1 MYKNKIK
8 RIIDFILALGGLIV
22 LSPVFIIL
30 CIWIKLDSKGPIL
43 FKQKRVGI
51 NKTYFN
57 IYKFRTMYIDT
68 PKDMPTHMLS
78 NPDQYITK
86 SGKFLRK
93 TSLDEL
99 PQILNILK
107 GEMAVIG
114 PRPALWNQD
123 DLIAERDR
131 YHANDVRPGLTGWA
145 QINGRDE
152 LEIPVKAKLDGE
164 YVEKESFFMD
174 VKCFLGTIGSVL
186 VGDGVVEGGT
196 GEMEQASQ
204 VTSAEKLNKEIMI
217 GASVVAG
224 AGTAGLGILG
234 LIIHKFKNK
243 DKKEK
248 KHQGILK
255 KALFIL
261 TSFYAVVTAVV
272 NIFRKKNLKIEE
284 KEEREIKQT
293 EIKEKNILIT
303 GANSYIGESVEKWLK
318 QTSDSYHVTTLDM
331 LDPHW
336 KEHDF
341 SKYDVVYHVA
351 GIAHADVGNV
361 SEEVKEKYYKVNRD
375 LALEVANIAK
385 DKGVKQFIFMSSMII
400 YSGCKETFITK
411 ETVPQAENFYGDS
424 KLQADL
430 ALQELN
436 DATFKVCIVRPPM
449 IYGKGSKG
457 NYPLLVKLATKLPV
471 FPIVKNRRS
480 MLHIDNL
487 CEFIRLMINNEEA
500 GIFFP
505 QNDEYTNTSDMVEMI
520 AKVKGHKIIM
530 IPGVNF
536 MIQLMTKVPG
546 KIGTLANKAF
556 GNSAYDMI
564 LSCYDKGNY
573 RVHSLNESIQVSERN
588 GSVDGKKKAIIIAS
602 VASMIDQFNRDNIH
616 LLQELGYE
624 VHVACNFE
632 NAGTITDERMKKLKK
647 DLDEI
652 DVKYFQVP
660 IPRKLSNIKDMIVAY
675 KKLKK
680 LSEENQYKIMHCH
693 SPIGGVLAR
702 LAFNPSRKNGIT
714 KIIYTAHGFHFYKG
728 APLKNWIIFYPIEKI
743 CSIITDVLIT
753 INHDDYEFARK
764 YMNAKEVKYVP
775 GIGIDLKKFKLKD
788 FDKDTYRKSL
798 GIKNNDFMILSVG
811 ELNKNKNHEVVIR
824 AVANLDNSS
833 IHYFVAGQGDLKDY
847 LSSLAKELNIE
858 NQIHLLGYRND
869 IVQLCNCGDLYV
881 LPSIREGLNVSL
893 MEAMASGT
901 PCIAGNIRGNRDL
914 IIDHKNGFLCNPLVD
929 KEFEKCI
936 NEIKNSSD
944 LSMLFQSEELKTI
957 QKFSNVSVRE
967 YMETIYKEEM
977 NI

>member
-204 VTSAEKLNKEIMI
+204 VTSAEKLNKEIMM
-217 GASVVAG
+217 GAGVVAG

-248 KHQGILK
+248 KYQGTLK
-255 KALFIL
+255 KSLFIL
-261 TSFYAVVTAVV
+261 TSFYAVVTAIV

-284 KEEREIKQT
+284 KKEREIKQT
-293 EIKEKNILIT
+293 EVKEKNILIT

-318 QTSDSYHVTTLDM
+318 QTSDRYHVTTLDM

-385 DKGVKQFIFMSSMII
+385 DKGVQQFIFMSSMII

-430 ALQELN
+430 ALQKLN
-436 DATFKVCIVRPPM
+436 DETFKVCIVRPPM

-487 CEFIRLMINNEEA
+487 CEFIRLMIDNEEA

-505 QNDEYTNTSDMVEMI
+505 QNDEYTNTSDMVEMV

-536 MIQLMTKVPG
+536 IIQLMTKIPG
-546 KIGTLANKAF
+546 KIGTLSNKAF

-573 RVHSLNESIQVSERN
+573 RVHSLNESIQVSEGDR
-588 GSVDGKKKAIIIAS
+588 
-602 VASMIDQFNRDNIH
+602 
-616 LLQELGYE
+616 
-624 VHVACNFE
+624 
-632 NAGTITDERMKKLKK
+632 
-647 DLDEI
+647 
-652 DVKYFQVP
+652 
-660 IPRKLSNIKDMIVAY
+660 
-675 KKLKK
+675 
-680 LSEENQYKIMHCH
+680 
-693 SPIGGVLAR
+693 
-702 LAFNPSRKNGIT
+702 
-714 KIIYTAHGFHFYKG
+714 
-728 APLKNWIIFYPIEKI
+728 
-743 CSIITDVLIT
+743 
-753 INHDDYEFARK
+753 
-764 YMNAKEVKYVP
+764 
-775 GIGIDLKKFKLKD
+775 
-788 FDKDTYRKSL
+788 
-798 GIKNNDFMILSVG
+798 
-811 ELNKNKNHEVVIR
+811 HE
-824 AVANLDNSS
+824 
-833 IHYFVAGQGDLKDY
+833 
-847 LSSLAKELNIE
+847 
-858 NQIHLLGYRND
+858 
-869 IVQLCNCGDLYV
+869 
-881 LPSIREGLNVSL
+881 
-893 MEAMASGT
+893 
-901 PCIAGNIRGNRDL
+901 
-914 IIDHKNGFLCNPLVD
+914 
-929 KEFEKCI
+929 
-936 NEIKNSSD
+936 
-944 LSMLFQSEELKTI
+944 
-957 QKFSNVSVRE
+957 
-967 YMETIYKEEM
+967 
-977 NI
+977 

>member
-204 VTSAEKLNKEIMI
+204 VTSAEKLNKEIMM
-217 GASVVAG
+217 GAGVVAG

-248 KHQGILK
+248 KHKGTLK
-255 KALFIL
+255 KSLFIL
-261 TSFYAVVTAVV
+261 TSFYAVVTAIV

-293 EIKEKNILIT
+293 EVKEKNILIT

-318 QTSDSYHVTTLDM
+318 QTSDRYHVTTLDM

-361 SEEVKEKYYKVNRD
+361 SDEVKEKYYKVNRD

-385 DKGVKQFIFMSSMII
+385 DKGVQQFIFMSSMII

-430 ALQELN
+430 ALQKLN
-436 DATFKVCIVRPPM
+436 DETFKVCIVRPPM

-487 CEFIRLMINNEEA
+487 CEFIRLMIDNEEA

-505 QNDEYTNTSDMVEMI
+505 QNDEYTNTSDMVEMV

-536 MIQLMTKVPG
+536 IIQLMTKIPG
-546 KIGTLANKAF
+546 KIGTLSNKAF

-573 RVHSLNESIQVSERN
+573 RVHSLNESIQVSEGDR
-588 GSVDGKKKAIIIAS
+588 
-602 VASMIDQFNRDNIH
+602 
-616 LLQELGYE
+616 
-624 VHVACNFE
+624 
-632 NAGTITDERMKKLKK
+632 
-647 DLDEI
+647 
-652 DVKYFQVP
+652 
-660 IPRKLSNIKDMIVAY
+660 
-675 KKLKK
+675 
-680 LSEENQYKIMHCH
+680 
-693 SPIGGVLAR
+693 
-702 LAFNPSRKNGIT
+702 
-714 KIIYTAHGFHFYKG
+714 
-728 APLKNWIIFYPIEKI
+728 
-743 CSIITDVLIT
+743 
-753 INHDDYEFARK
+753 
-764 YMNAKEVKYVP
+764 
-775 GIGIDLKKFKLKD
+775 
-788 FDKDTYRKSL
+788 
-798 GIKNNDFMILSVG
+798 
-811 ELNKNKNHEVVIR
+811 HE
-824 AVANLDNSS
+824 
-833 IHYFVAGQGDLKDY
+833 
-847 LSSLAKELNIE
+847 
-858 NQIHLLGYRND
+858 
-869 IVQLCNCGDLYV
+869 
-881 LPSIREGLNVSL
+881 
-893 MEAMASGT
+893 
-901 PCIAGNIRGNRDL
+901 
-914 IIDHKNGFLCNPLVD
+914 
-929 KEFEKCI
+929 
-936 NEIKNSSD
+936 
-944 LSMLFQSEELKTI
+944 
-957 QKFSNVSVRE
+957 
-967 YMETIYKEEM
+967 
-977 NI
+977 

>member
-51 NKTYFN
+51 NKSYFN

-123 DLIAERDR
+123 DLIAERDK

-224 AGTAGLGILG
+224 AGTAGLGLLG

-248 KHQGILK
+248 KYQGTLK

-261 TSFYAVVTAVV
+261 TSFYAVVTAIV

-284 KEEREIKQT
+284 KEERKIKQI
-293 EIKEKNILIT
+293 EVKEKNILIT

-318 QTSDSYHVTTLDM
+318 QTSDSYHVAILDM

-430 ALQELN
+430 ALQKLN

-457 NYPLLVKLATKLPV
+457 NYPLLVKLATKLLV

-536 MIQLMTKVPG
+536 MVQLMTKVPG

-556 GNSAYDMI
+556 GSSAYDMI

-573 RVHSLNESIQVSERN
+573 RVHSLNESIQVSE
-588 GSVDGKKKAIIIAS
+588 GD
-602 VASMIDQFNRDNIH
+602 
-616 LLQELGYE
+616 
-624 VHVACNFE
+624 
-632 NAGTITDERMKKLKK
+632 
-647 DLDEI
+647 
-652 DVKYFQVP
+652 
-660 IPRKLSNIKDMIVAY
+660 SN
-675 KKLKK
+675 
-680 LSEENQYKIMHCH
+680 E
-693 SPIGGVLAR
+693 
-702 LAFNPSRKNGIT
+702 
-714 KIIYTAHGFHFYKG
+714 
-728 APLKNWIIFYPIEKI
+728 
-743 CSIITDVLIT
+743 
-753 INHDDYEFARK
+753 
-764 YMNAKEVKYVP
+764 
-775 GIGIDLKKFKLKD
+775 
-788 FDKDTYRKSL
+788 
-798 GIKNNDFMILSVG
+798 
-811 ELNKNKNHEVVIR
+811 
-824 AVANLDNSS
+824 
-833 IHYFVAGQGDLKDY
+833 
-847 LSSLAKELNIE
+847 
-858 NQIHLLGYRND
+858 
-869 IVQLCNCGDLYV
+869 
-881 LPSIREGLNVSL
+881 
-893 MEAMASGT
+893 
-901 PCIAGNIRGNRDL
+901 
-914 IIDHKNGFLCNPLVD
+914 
-929 KEFEKCI
+929 
-936 NEIKNSSD
+936 
-944 LSMLFQSEELKTI
+944 
-957 QKFSNVSVRE
+957 
-967 YMETIYKEEM
+967 
-977 NI
+977 

>member
-57 IYKFRTMYIDT
+57 IYKFRTMYVDT

-174 VKCFLGTIGSVL
+174 AKCFLGTIGSVL

-204 VTSAEKLNKEIMI
+204 ETSAEKLNKEIMM
-217 GASVVAG
+217 GAVVVAG

-248 KHQGILK
+248 KHKGTLK
-255 KALFIL
+255 KSLFIL
-261 TSFYAVVTAVV
+261 TSFYAVVTAIV

-293 EIKEKNILIT
+293 EVKEKNILIT

-361 SEEVKEKYYKVNRD
+361 SDEVKEKYYKVNRD

-436 DATFKVCIVRPPM
+436 DETFKVCIVRPPM

-487 CEFIRLMINNEEA
+487 CEFIRLMIDNEEA

-505 QNDEYTNTSDMVEMI
+505 QNDEYTNTSNMVEMI

-536 MIQLMTKVPG
+536 MIQLMTKMPG
-546 KIGTLANKAF
+546 KIGTLTNKAF

-573 RVHSLNESIQVSERN
+573 RVHSLNESIQVSE
-588 GSVDGKKKAIIIAS
+588 
-602 VASMIDQFNRDNIH
+602 
-616 LLQELGYE
+616 
-624 VHVACNFE
+624 
-632 NAGTITDERMKKLKK
+632 
-647 DLDEI
+647 
-652 DVKYFQVP
+652 
-660 IPRKLSNIKDMIVAY
+660 
-675 KKLKK
+675 
-680 LSEENQYKIMHCH
+680 
-693 SPIGGVLAR
+693 
-702 LAFNPSRKNGIT
+702 
-714 KIIYTAHGFHFYKG
+714 
-728 APLKNWIIFYPIEKI
+728 
-743 CSIITDVLIT
+743 
-753 INHDDYEFARK
+753 
-764 YMNAKEVKYVP
+764 
-775 GIGIDLKKFKLKD
+775 
-788 FDKDTYRKSL
+788 
-798 GIKNNDFMILSVG
+798 G
-811 ELNKNKNHEVVIR
+811 EH
-824 AVANLDNSS
+824 
-833 IHYFVAGQGDLKDY
+833 
-847 LSSLAKELNIE
+847 
-858 NQIHLLGYRND
+858 
-869 IVQLCNCGDLYV
+869 
-881 LPSIREGLNVSL
+881 
-893 MEAMASGT
+893 
-901 PCIAGNIRGNRDL
+901 
-914 IIDHKNGFLCNPLVD
+914 
-929 KEFEKCI
+929 
-936 NEIKNSSD
+936 NE
-944 LSMLFQSEELKTI
+944 
-957 QKFSNVSVRE
+957 
-967 YMETIYKEEM
+967 
-977 NI
+977 